1 MEHIIA
7 KLLQDF
13 EQGKISRQGN
23 TKTSFSIL
31 DPGGFQVQLGGTH
44 Q

>member
-7 KLLQDF
+7 KLHRRED
-13 EQGKISRQGN
+13 EPAGE
-23 TKTSFSIL
+23 TSFSIL
-31 DPGGFQVQLGGTH
+31 DPDGFHVQLERTL